1 MLSNETTLDNK
12 AARLWRTASTVG
24 CAPTVP
30 EIFSRALY
38 LVRSAVLAA
47 LSRSVADSLMQS
59 FAVVLSP
66 RSVCPKNY
74 RRKLL
79 LDIPLPR
86 GIKVDSRHCDS
97 VFLSSWDPS
106 RPNFNVAIV
115 HRLQMSGWTRESGRQ
130 FA

>member
-30 EIFSRALY
+30 EIFSRARY

-74 RRKLL
+74 RRTGQLL
-79 LDIPLPR
+79 LDIPLLR

-106 RPNFNVAIV
+106 RPTS
-115 HRLQMSGWTRESGRQ
+115 M
-130 FA
+130 